1 MKKGVWAVCVVAVFI
16 IAIILARQGSPG
28 IRLREAALSYTEA
41 LESGRT
47 GEALAMMTVE
57 TANGFSESFL
67 SGLTGTPAPENFVF
81 DGTDN
86 RGIRMAGE
94 TGEHGTRIVWLSSDC
109 EIRVVHDT
117 ALDNLL
123 GNAVV
128 LCRAN
133 ALADPQGRCPV
144 SGQPY
149 EYDPAT
155 GTVLCPQGHL
165 GEGLVISSDGCS
177 MRRDSVAAELAAFL
191 EAGYPWPASLEDIY
205 NTSSGEFGRRGGYRC
220 PDNGYKYYEIR
231 DGAVYCPFHEEATPV
246 PVTE

>member
-1 MKKGVWAVCVVAVFI
+1 MKKGLWAACIGALLVFSVV
-16 IAIILARQGSPG
+16 LARQGSPG
-28 IRLREAALSYTEA
+28 VRLREAALSYAEA

-47 GEALAMMTVE
+47 ADALSMMTRE
-57 TANGFSESFL
+57 TAAGFSEGFL
-67 SGLTGTPAPENFVF
+67 SGLSGTQAPDNFVF
-81 DGTDN
+81 DGTDS

-94 TGEHGTRIVWLSSDC
+94 TSEYGTRVIWLTPSG
-109 EIRVVHDT
+109 EARVVHDT

-123 GNAVV
+123 GNAVI
-128 LCRAN
+128 LCRSN
-133 ALADPQGRCPV
+133 AAENPEGNCPV
-144 SGQPY
+144 SGEPY
-149 EYDPAT
+149 DYDPVT

-165 GEGLVISSDGCS
+165 GDGLVVISQGCALK
-177 MRRDSVAAELAAFL
+177 RDTVVAELEAFL